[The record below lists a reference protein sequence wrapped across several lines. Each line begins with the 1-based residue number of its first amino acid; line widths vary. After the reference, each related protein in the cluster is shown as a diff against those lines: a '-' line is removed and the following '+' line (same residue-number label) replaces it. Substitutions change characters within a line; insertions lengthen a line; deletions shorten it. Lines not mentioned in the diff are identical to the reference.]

1 MKKSKNKVKDN
12 EYKKLIRNYRKSM
25 RRFNEDNLLYNLE
38 IIPKTKGLNRV
49 KSIMNEL
56 CLNDDDYTNNRVMK
70 LFKDESKDLDVED
83 FIHSNLALYLQNMD
97 VMSINLA
104 GDLDKY
110 SVDSVTIAL
119 CMTTLQIM
127 MFYKYE
133 LDTMCITGVYPGR
146 DGEAIFDREK
156 GGMFINPIFRV
167 FTTVCSY
174 SKRRYNELMLHTE
187 KYLENNLA
195 DIGIDDIVGDENDEK
210 IETVYASIVE
220 FMDSMSIIETNKLLS
235 KLTYEL
241 LTKCKLKKIY
251 VKNLESTISEDDK
264 DALEK
269 ILLLNNIIKFSIVSY
284 NDLNFIL
291 IFDDDKNPIGIISLA
306 GSKSNFNRFI
316 IKNIKG
322 KNENNPNLAEKI
334 YVDLVPEPTL

>member
-1 MKKSKNKVKDN
+1 MRKSKNKTKDN
-12 EYKKLIRNYRKSM
+12 EYKKLIRNYRKSLM
-25 RRFNEDNLLYNLE
+25 RFNEDNLLYNLE

-49 KSIMNEL
+49 KNIMNEL
-56 CLNDDDYTNNRVMK
+56 CLNGDNYTNNRVMK

-83 FIHSNLALYLQNMD
+83 FIHSNLALYLQNLDIMTT
-97 VMSINLA
+97 NLE
-104 GDLDKY
+104 DNLDKY
-110 SVDSVTIAL
+110 SIDSVTIAL

-133 LDTMCITGVYPGR
+133 LDRMCITGIYPGR

-156 GGMFINPIFRV
+156 GGMFINPVFRV

-174 SKRRYNELMLHTE
+174 SKRRYNELMLHAE
-187 KYLENNLA
+187 HYLNNNLA
-195 DIGIDDIVGDENDEK
+195 DINIDDIVGDEDDGK
-210 IETVYASIVE
+210 IETVYASVVE
-220 FMDSMSIIETNKLLS
+220 FMDNMSIVETNKLLA

-251 VKNLESTISEDDK
+251 VKNLESTISKDDK

-269 ILLLNNIIKFSIVSY
+269 ILLLNDIIKFSIVSY
-284 NDLNFIL
+284 NDLDFIL
-291 IFDDDKNPIGIISLA
+291 IFDDDKNPTGIISLA

-322 KNENNPNLAEKI
+322 ENINKPNLAEKI
-334 YVDLVPEPTL
+334 YVDLVSEPTL